1 MGVKS
6 FNEILNAID
15 AGQSRIYTFRKAP
28 TQTTAQ
34 GIWFDLSMSPGN
46 PVPNYYAA
54 APGNWKSLTF
64 SEGEVA
70 PRGGDGGLFHG
81 ANVGSSYTKY
91 LKSLMI
97 SGSAV
102 TTTTPLSMILC
113 DYVGYY
119 PFIEMDGTTTLG
131 ATTLTRYT
139 TGAGL
144 QIMPVEVA
152 AQATGGATFYCTYTN
167 QSGVT
172 GRTTATAICNTQTS
186 TGTIINSQ
194 ATPTAGFPSGP
205 FMTLQAGDTGV
216 RAIESVVFTGTDIGL
231 VTFVLVQPLA
241 TVALDAIAST
251 IYSPM
256 ERDFA
261 AMNAFDMPVIVDDAY
276 LNFICLPTGTLSG
289 GQIYGTIETIWS
301 AN

>member
-1 MGVKS
+1 MPIKS
-6 FNEILNAID
+6 INDVLNAID
-15 AGQSRIYTFRKAP
+15 AGQSRISSFRKAP

-64 SEGEVA
+64 SEAEVA
-70 PRGGDGGLFHG
+70 PKGGDGGLFHG
-81 ANVGSSYTKY
+81 ASLGTGYTKY
-91 LKSLMI
+91 LKSIMV
-97 SGSAV
+97 SGMAV
-102 TTTTPLSMILC
+102 TTTLPLSMILC
-113 DYVGYY
+113 DYIGYY
-119 PFIEMDGTTTLG
+119 PFIEMDSTTTLG
-131 ATTLTRYT
+131 TTTLTRYT
-139 TGAGL
+139 DGAGL

-152 AQATGGATFYCTYTN
+152 AQATGGAQFYCTYTN
-167 QSGVT
+167 SSDIG
-172 GRTTATAICNTQTS
+172 GRTTGTAICNTQTVN
-186 TGTIINSQ
+186 GTIINSQ
-194 ATPTAGFPSGP
+194 SAPIAGFPSGP

-216 RAIESVVFTGTDIGL
+216 KSIDTVVFTGSDIGL
-231 VTFVLVQPLA
+231 VTFVLVKPLA
-241 TVALDAIAST
+241 TIALDAIASA

-261 AMNAFDMPVIVDDAY
+261 AMNAGNMPVIVDDAY

-301 AN
+301 A